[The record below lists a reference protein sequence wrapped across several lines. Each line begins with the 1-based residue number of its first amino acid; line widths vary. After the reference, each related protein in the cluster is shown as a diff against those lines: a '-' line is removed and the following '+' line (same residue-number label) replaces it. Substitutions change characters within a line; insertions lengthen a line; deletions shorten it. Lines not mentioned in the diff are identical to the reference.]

1 MTVEFFGIRGF
12 GPPVSGVR
20 KTERSDAAQ
29 KPGKTESGDQVAFS
43 SLLDGVN
50 KSQATTQAA
59 DSERAERVQN
69 LKQQVGDGT
78 YSPDLEKVAASLLKF
93 LVEGR

>member
-20 KTERSDAAQ
+20 KTDRSDASQ
-29 KPGKTESGDQVAFS
+29 KTGKSEGSDQVAFS
-43 SLLDGVN
+43 SVLAGVN
-50 KSQATTQAA
+50 KAQASSQPVDT
-59 DSERAERVQN
+59 DRAERVQS
-69 LKQQVGDGT
+69 LKQQVADGT
-78 YSPDLEKVAASLLKF
+78 YAPELEKVAASLLKF

>member
-20 KTERSDAAQ
+20 KTERNDASQ
-29 KPGKTESGDQVAFS
+29 KTGKTESGDQVAFS
-43 SLLDGVN
+43 SLLEGVN
-50 KSQATTQAA
+50 KSQAATQTA
-59 DSERAERVQN
+59 DTERSELVQN
-69 LKQQVGDGT
+69 LKQEVADGT
-78 YSPDLEKVAASLLKF
+78 YSPDLDKVAASLLKF